1 MRSFVQKKTLIQYIT
16 FDTGMATKKVKQ
28 TIVTPI
34 DEKETFVSVAKS
46 VNDADGITMDEK
58 LRTLYQIQL
67 KDTAIDKIHLQRG
80 ELPLEVQDMEDEVE
94 GLKTR
99 IANAEADIADIE
111 KKQAEL
117 RHAIQEAGLLIEKY
131 SKQQDNVKN
140 NREYESLGKEIEY
153 QSLEQQVCEKRIGEC
168 ERALAEKRAL
178 IDDTK
183 ARLAIFE
190 ANLEEKKK
198 ELEVIIEE
206 TAAAEEK
213 FQAEK
218 AELEKKIDER
228 MLVAYNRV
236 RGAAKNHLAV
246 VTIEREACGGCF
258 NQIPP
263 QRKLDI
269 IQGKKIIVCE
279 YCGRILV
286 NPEYKNDYKTEEA

>member
-1 MRSFVQKKTLIQYIT
+1 
-16 FDTGMATKKVKQ
+16 MATKKKQ
-28 TIVTPI
+28 AIVTPI
-34 DEKETFVSVAKS
+34 DEKETFVSVAQAETS
-46 VNDADGITMDEK
+46 AADGVTMDEK

-99 IANAEADIADIE
+99 IANAQEEIAEIE

-117 RHAIQEAGLLIEKY
+117 RHSIQEAGLLIEKY

-168 ERALAEKRAL
+168 ERALEEKRAT
-178 IDDTK
+178 IDETND
-183 ARLAIFE
+183 RLAIFE
-190 ANLEEKKK
+190 ANLDEKKK
-198 ELEVIIEE
+198 ELDTIIEE

-213 FQAEK
+213 LVAEK
-218 AELEKKIDER
+218 NALSKKLDER

-286 NPEYKNDYKTEEA
+286 NPAYKEEYKTEE

>member
-236 RGAAKNHLAV
+236 RSAAKNHLAV

-286 NPEYKNDYKTEEA
+286 NPEYKNDYKSEEA

>member
-1 MRSFVQKKTLIQYIT
+1 MV
-16 FDTGMATKKVKQ
+16 TKKVKQ
-28 TIVTPI
+28 TKVEIVTPI
-34 DEKETFVSVAKS
+34 DERETFVSVAKS

-94 GLKTR
+94 GLRTR
-99 IANAEADIADIE
+99 ITNAQADMEEIE
-111 KKQAEL
+111 KKKADFK
-117 RHAIQEAGLLIEKY
+117 HAIQEAGLLIEKY

-168 ERALAEKRAL
+168 ERELEQKREL
-178 IDDTK
+178 IEATRQ
-183 ARLAIFE
+183 RLAIFE

-198 ELEVIIEE
+198 ELETIIEE
-206 TAAAEEK
+206 TAAEEEK
-213 FQAEK
+213 LQAEK
-218 AELEKKIDER
+218 AELQKKVDER
-228 MLVAYNRV
+228 MMVAYNRV

-286 NPEYKNDYKTEEA
+286 NPEYKAEYGATDAE

>member
-1 MRSFVQKKTLIQYIT
+1 
-16 FDTGMATKKVKQ
+16 MATKKVKQ

-67 KDTAIDKIHLQRG
+67 KDTAIDKIHLLRG

-99 IANAEADIADIE
+99 IANAQADIADIE
-111 KKQAEL
+111 KRQTEL
-117 RHAIQEAGLLIEKY
+117 RHSIQEAGLLIEKY
-131 SKQQDNVKN
+131 TKQQDNVKN

-168 ERALAEKRAL
+168 ERALAEKQAL

-198 ELEVIIEE
+198 ELDTIIEE
-206 TAAAEEK
+206 TAAQEEK
-213 FQAEK
+213 LQGEK
-218 AELEKKIDER
+218 ESLEKKLDER

-269 IQGKKIIVCE
+269 IQGKKIIFIPLIIKKARPTSCLFK
-279 YCGRILV
+279 C
-286 NPEYKNDYKTEEA
+286 

>member
-1 MRSFVQKKTLIQYIT
+1 
-16 FDTGMATKKVKQ
+16 MATKKKQ
-28 TIVTPI
+28 AIVTPI
-34 DEKETFVSVAKS
+34 DEKETFVSVAQAES
-46 VNDADGITMDEK
+46 SAADGVTMDEK

-99 IANAEADIADIE
+99 IANTEEDIVEIE

-117 RHAIQEAGLLIEKY
+117 RHSIQEAGLLIEKY
-131 SKQQDNVKN
+131 SKQQENVKN

-168 ERALAEKRAL
+168 ERALAEKRAT
-178 IDDTK
+178 IDETR
-183 ARLAIFE
+183 ARLDIFE

-198 ELEVIIEE
+198 ELETIIEE

-213 FQAEK
+213 LLAEK
-218 AELEKKIDER
+218 EVLSKKLDER

-286 NPEYKNDYKTEEA
+286 NPEYKEEYKTEE

>member
-1 MRSFVQKKTLIQYIT
+1 
-16 FDTGMATKKVKQ
+16 MATKKVKQ
-28 TIVTPI
+28 TKVEIVTPI
-34 DEKETFVSVAKS
+34 DERETFVSVAKS

-94 GLKTR
+94 GLRTR
-99 IANAEADIADIE
+99 IANAQADMEEIE
-111 KKQAEL
+111 KKKADL

-168 ERALAEKRAL
+168 ERELEQKRELVEA
-178 IDDTK
+178 TRQ
-183 ARLAIFE
+183 RLVIFE

-198 ELEVIIEE
+198 ELETIIEE
-206 TAAAEEK
+206 TAAEEEK
-213 FQAEK
+213 LQAEK
-218 AELEKKIDER
+218 AELQKKVDER
-228 MLVAYNRV
+228 MMVAYHRV

-286 NPEYKNDYKTEEA
+286 NPEYKAEYGATDAE

>member
-1 MRSFVQKKTLIQYIT
+1 MIPV
-16 FDTGMATKKVKQ
+16 MATKKVKQ

-236 RGAAKNHLAV
+236 RSAAKNHLAV

>member
-1 MRSFVQKKTLIQYIT
+1 
-16 FDTGMATKKVKQ
+16 MATKKVKQ
-28 TIVTPI
+28 TKVEIVTPI
-34 DEKETFVSVAKS
+34 DERETFVSVAKS

-94 GLKTR
+94 GLRTR
-99 IANAEADIADIE
+99 ITNAQADMEEIE
-111 KKQAEL
+111 KKKADFK
-117 RHAIQEAGLLIEKY
+117 HAIQEAGLLIEKY

-168 ERALAEKRAL
+168 ERELEQKREL
-178 IDDTK
+178 IEATRQ
-183 ARLAIFE
+183 RLAIFE

-198 ELEVIIEE
+198 ELETIIEE
-206 TAAAEEK
+206 TAAEEEK
-213 FQAEK
+213 LQAEK
-218 AELEKKIDER
+218 AELQKKVDER
-228 MLVAYNRV
+228 MMVAYNRV

-286 NPEYKNDYKTEEA
+286 NPEYKAEYGATDAE

>member
-1 MRSFVQKKTLIQYIT
+1 
-16 FDTGMATKKVKQ
+16 MATKKVKQ
-28 TIVTPI
+28 TKVEIVTPI
-34 DEKETFVSVAKS
+34 DERETFVSVAKS

-94 GLKTR
+94 GLRTR
-99 IANAEADIADIE
+99 ITNAQADMEEIE
-111 KKQAEL
+111 KKKADFK
-117 RHAIQEAGLLIEKY
+117 HAIQEAGLLIEKY

-168 ERALAEKRAL
+168 ERELEQKREL
-178 IDDTK
+178 IEATRQ
-183 ARLAIFE
+183 RLAIFE

-198 ELEVIIEE
+198 ELETIIEE
-206 TAAAEEK
+206 TAAEEEK
-213 FQAEK
+213 LQAEK
-218 AELEKKIDER
+218 AELQKKVDER
-228 MLVAYNRV
+228 MMVAYNRV

-258 NQIPP
+258 NKIPP

-286 NPEYKNDYKTEEA
+286 NPEYKAEYGATDAE

>member
-1 MRSFVQKKTLIQYIT
+1 
-16 FDTGMATKKVKQ
+16 MATKKVKQ

-34 DEKETFVSVAKS
+34 DERETFVSVAKS

-58 LRTLYQIQL
+58 LRTLYQIQI

-80 ELPLEVQDMEDEVE
+80 ELPLEVQDLEDEVA
-94 GLKTR
+94 GLNTR
-99 IANAEADIADIE
+99 IANAEADIEQIE
-111 KKQAEL
+111 KKKADFKHSIE
-117 RHAIQEAGLLIEKY
+117 EAGMLVEKY
-131 SKQQDNVKN
+131 TSQQNNVKN

-153 QSLEQQVCEKRIGEC
+153 QTLEQQVCEKRIGEC
-168 ERALAEKRAL
+168 ERDLQEKRDL
-178 IDDTK
+178 IEATR

-198 ELEVIIEE
+198 ELETIIEE

-213 FQAEK
+213 LQAEK
-218 AELEKKIDER
+218 EELQKKIDER
-228 MLVAYNRV
+228 MMVAYNRV

-286 NPEYKNDYKTEEA
+286 NPEYKNDYKPEEVE

>member
-1 MRSFVQKKTLIQYIT
+1 
-16 FDTGMATKKVKQ
+16 MATKKVKQ

-236 RGAAKNHLAV
+236 RSAAKNHLAV

>member
-1 MRSFVQKKTLIQYIT
+1 
-16 FDTGMATKKVKQ
+16 MATKKVKQ
-28 TIVTPI
+28 TKVDIVTPI
-34 DEKETFVSVAKS
+34 DERETFVSVAKS

-94 GLKTR
+94 GLRTR
-99 IANAEADIADIE
+99 ITNAQADMEEIE
-111 KKQAEL
+111 KKKADFK
-117 RHAIQEAGLLIEKY
+117 HAIQEAGLLIEKY

-140 NREYESLGKEIEY
+140 DREYESLGKEIEY

-168 ERALAEKRAL
+168 ERELEQKREL
-178 IDDTK
+178 IEATRQ
-183 ARLAIFE
+183 RLAIFE

-198 ELEVIIEE
+198 ELETIIEE
-206 TAAAEEK
+206 TAAEEEK
-213 FQAEK
+213 LQAEK
-218 AELEKKIDER
+218 AELQKKVDER
-228 MLVAYNRV
+228 MMVAYNRV

-269 IQGKKIIVCE
+269 IQGKKIIVCD

-286 NPEYKNDYKTEEA
+286 NPEYKAEYGATDAE

>member
-1 MRSFVQKKTLIQYIT
+1 
-16 FDTGMATKKVKQ
+16 MATKKVKQ

-34 DEKETFVSVAKS
+34 DERETFVSVAKS

-58 LRTLYQIQL
+58 LRTLYQIQI

-80 ELPLEVQDMEDEVE
+80 ELPLEVQDLEDEVA
-94 GLKTR
+94 GLNTR
-99 IANAEADIADIE
+99 IANAEADIELIE
-111 KKQAEL
+111 KKKADFK
-117 RHAIQEAGLLIEKY
+117 HAIEEAGMLIEKY
-131 SKQQDNVKN
+131 TKQQDNVKN

-168 ERALAEKRAL
+168 ERDLQEKRDL
-178 IDDTK
+178 IEATR

-198 ELEVIIEE
+198 ELETIIEE

-213 FQAEK
+213 LQAEK
-218 AELEKKIDER
+218 AELQKKIDER
-228 MLVAYNRV
+228 MMVAYNRV

-286 NPEYKNDYKTEEA
+286 TPEYKNDYQAPEAE

>member
-1 MRSFVQKKTLIQYIT
+1 MIPV
-16 FDTGMATKKVKQ
+16 MATKKVKQ

-111 KKQAEL
+111 KKQADL

-286 NPEYKNDYKTEEA
+286 NPEYKKDYKSEEA

>member
-1 MRSFVQKKTLIQYIT
+1 
-16 FDTGMATKKVKQ
+16 MATKKVKQ
-28 TIVTPI
+28 TKVEIVTPI
-34 DEKETFVSVAKS
+34 DERETFVSVAKS

-94 GLKTR
+94 GLRTR
-99 IANAEADIADIE
+99 ISNAEADMEDIE
-111 KKQAEL
+111 KRKAEF
-117 RHAIQEAGLLIEKY
+117 RHAIQEAGMLIEKY

-168 ERALAEKRAL
+168 ERLLEEKREL
-178 IDDTK
+178 IAATRD
-183 ARLAIFE
+183 RLGIFE

-198 ELEVIIEE
+198 ELETIIEE
-206 TAAAEEK
+206 TAAEEEK
-213 FQAEK
+213 LQAEK
-218 AELEKKIDER
+218 AELQKKVDER
-228 MLVAYNRV
+228 MMVAYNRV

-286 NPEYKNDYKTEEA
+286 NPEYKAEYGQNDAE

>member
-1 MRSFVQKKTLIQYIT
+1 
-16 FDTGMATKKVKQ
+16 MATKKVKQ

-34 DEKETFVSVAKS
+34 DERETFVSVAKS

-58 LRTLYQIQL
+58 LRTLYQIQI

-80 ELPLEVQDMEDEVE
+80 ELPLEVQDLEDEVA
-94 GLKTR
+94 GLNTR
-99 IANAEADIADIE
+99 IANAEADIEQIE
-111 KKQAEL
+111 KKKADFK
-117 RHAIQEAGLLIEKY
+117 HAIEEAGMLIEKY
-131 SKQQDNVKN
+131 TKQQDNVKN

-153 QSLEQQVCEKRIGEC
+153 QTLEQQVCEKRIGEC
-168 ERALAEKRAL
+168 ERDLQEKRDL
-178 IDDTK
+178 IEATR

-198 ELEVIIEE
+198 ELETIIEE

-213 FQAEK
+213 LQAEK
-218 AELEKKIDER
+218 AELQKKIDER
-228 MLVAYNRV
+228 MMVAYNRV

-263 QRKLDI
+263 QRQLDI
-269 IQGKKIIVCE
+269 AQNKKIIICE

-286 NPEYKNDYKTEEA
+286 SPEFDEPAKED

>member
-1 MRSFVQKKTLIQYIT
+1 
-16 FDTGMATKKVKQ
+16 MATKKVKQ
-28 TIVTPI
+28 TKVEIVTPI
-34 DEKETFVSVAKS
+34 DERETFVSVAKS

-94 GLKTR
+94 GLRTR
-99 IANAEADIADIE
+99 ITNAQADMEEIE
-111 KKQAEL
+111 KKKADFK
-117 RHAIQEAGLLIEKY
+117 HAIQEAGLLIEKY

-168 ERALAEKRAL
+168 ERELEQKREL
-178 IDDTK
+178 IEATRQ
-183 ARLAIFE
+183 RLAIFE

-198 ELEVIIEE
+198 ELETIIEE
-206 TAAAEEK
+206 TAAEEEK
-213 FQAEK
+213 LQAEK
-218 AELEKKIDER
+218 AELQKKVDER
-228 MLVAYNRV
+228 MMVAYNRV

-263 QRKLDI
+263 QRKLDV

-286 NPEYKNDYKTEEA
+286 NPEYKAEYGATDAE

>member
-1 MRSFVQKKTLIQYIT
+1 
-16 FDTGMATKKVKQ
+16 MATKKVKQ
-28 TIVTPI
+28 TKVEIVTPI
-34 DEKETFVSVAKS
+34 DERETFVSVAKS
-46 VNDADGITMDEK
+46 VSDADGITMDEK

-94 GLKTR
+94 GLRTR
-99 IANAEADIADIE
+99 ISNAEADMEDIE
-111 KKQAEL
+111 KRKAEL
-117 RHAIQEAGLLIEKY
+117 RHAIQEAGMLIEKY

-168 ERALAEKRAL
+168 ERLLEEKREL
-178 IDDTK
+178 IAATRD
-183 ARLAIFE
+183 RLGIFE

-198 ELEVIIEE
+198 ELETIIEE
-206 TAAAEEK
+206 TAAEEEK
-213 FQAEK
+213 LQAEK
-218 AELEKKIDER
+218 AELQKKVDER
-228 MLVAYNRV
+228 MMVAYNRV

-286 NPEYKNDYKTEEA
+286 NPEYKAEYGQNDAE

>member
-1 MRSFVQKKTLIQYIT
+1 MRSSVLKKTLIQYIT

-28 TIVTPI
+28 TIVNPI

-228 MLVAYNRV
+228 MLVAYNRGYHRA
-236 RGAAKNHLAV
+236 RGLRRLLQPDPSPAQAGHHSGQEDYRL
-246 VTIEREACGGCF
+246 
-258 NQIPP
+258 
-263 QRKLDI
+263 
-269 IQGKKIIVCE
+269 
-279 YCGRILV
+279 RILRTHPCQPRV
-286 NPEYKNDYKTEEA
+286 

>member
-1 MRSFVQKKTLIQYIT
+1 
-16 FDTGMATKKVKQ
+16 MATKKVKQ
-28 TIVTPI
+28 TKVEIVTPI
-34 DEKETFVSVAKS
+34 DERETFVSVAKS

-94 GLKTR
+94 GLRTR
-99 IANAEADIADIE
+99 ITNAQADMEEIE
-111 KKQAEL
+111 KKKADFK
-117 RHAIQEAGLLIEKY
+117 HAIQEAGLLIEKY
-131 SKQQDNVKN
+131 SKQQDTVKN

-168 ERALAEKRAL
+168 ERELEQKREL
-178 IDDTK
+178 IEATRQ
-183 ARLAIFE
+183 RLAIFE

-198 ELEVIIEE
+198 ELETIIEE
-206 TAAAEEK
+206 TAAEEEK
-213 FQAEK
+213 LQAEK
-218 AELEKKIDER
+218 AELQKKVDER
-228 MLVAYNRV
+228 MMVAYNRV

-286 NPEYKNDYKTEEA
+286 NPEYKAEYGATDAE

>member
-1 MRSFVQKKTLIQYIT
+1 M
-16 FDTGMATKKVKQ
+16 
-28 TIVTPI
+28 
-34 DEKETFVSVAKS
+34 
-46 VNDADGITMDEK
+46 
-58 LRTLYQIQL
+58 
-67 KDTAIDKIHLQRG
+67 
-80 ELPLEVQDMEDEVE
+80 
-94 GLKTR
+94 
-99 IANAEADIADIE
+99 
-111 KKQAEL
+111 
-117 RHAIQEAGLLIEKY
+117 LIEKY

-168 ERALAEKRAL
+168 ERLLEEKREL
-178 IDDTK
+178 IAATRD
-183 ARLAIFE
+183 RLGIFE

-198 ELEVIIEE
+198 ELETIIEE
-206 TAAAEEK
+206 TAAEEEK
-213 FQAEK
+213 LQAEK
-218 AELEKKIDER
+218 AELQKKVDER
-228 MLVAYNRV
+228 MMVAYNRV

-286 NPEYKNDYKTEEA
+286 NPEYKAEYGQNDAE

>member
-1 MRSFVQKKTLIQYIT
+1 MIPV
-16 FDTGMATKKVKQ
+16 MATKKVKQ

>member
-1 MRSFVQKKTLIQYIT
+1 
-16 FDTGMATKKVKQ
+16 MATKKVKQ

-34 DEKETFVSVAKS
+34 DERETFVSVAKS

-58 LRTLYQIQL
+58 LRTLYQIQI

-80 ELPLEVQDMEDEVE
+80 ELPLEVQDLEDEVA
-94 GLKTR
+94 GLNTR
-99 IANAEADIADIE
+99 IANAEADIEQIE
-111 KKQAEL
+111 KKKADFK
-117 RHAIQEAGLLIEKY
+117 HAIEEAAMLVEKY
-131 SKQQDNVKN
+131 TNQQNNVKN

-153 QSLEQQVCEKRIGEC
+153 QTLEQQVCEKRIGEC
-168 ERALAEKRAL
+168 ERDLQEKREL
-178 IDDTK
+178 IEATR

-198 ELEVIIEE
+198 ELETIIEE

-213 FQAEK
+213 LQAEK
-218 AELEKKIDER
+218 EELQKKIDER
-228 MLVAYNRV
+228 MMVAYNRV

-286 NPEYKNDYKTEEA
+286 NPEYKNDYKAEEA

>member
-1 MRSFVQKKTLIQYIT
+1 
-16 FDTGMATKKVKQ
+16 MATKKKQ
-28 TIVTPI
+28 AIVTPI
-34 DEKETFVSVAKS
+34 DERETFVSVAQAETGAS
-46 VNDADGITMDEK
+46 DGVTMDEK

-99 IANAEADIADIE
+99 IANAEEDIAEIE

-117 RHAIQEAGLLIEKY
+117 RHSIQEAGLLIEKY
-131 SKQQDNVKN
+131 TKQQDNVKN

-153 QSLEQQVCEKRIGEC
+153 QALEQQVCEKRIGEC
-168 ERALAEKRAL
+168 ERALAEKRAT
-178 IDDTK
+178 IDETK
-183 ARLAIFE
+183 ERLAIFE
-190 ANLEEKKK
+190 ANLDEKKK
-198 ELEVIIEE
+198 ELETIIEE
-206 TAAAEEK
+206 TAAQEEK
-213 FQAEK
+213 LQAEK
-218 AELEKKIDER
+218 EELSKKLDER

-269 IQGKKIIVCE
+269 VQGKKIIVCE

-286 NPEYKNDYKTEEA
+286 NPEYKEEYKSEE

>member
-246 VTIEREACGGCF
+246 VSIEREACGGCF

>member
-1 MRSFVQKKTLIQYIT
+1 
-16 FDTGMATKKVKQ
+16 MATKKVKQ
-28 TIVTPI
+28 TKVEIVTPI
-34 DEKETFVSVAKS
+34 DERETFVSVAKS
-46 VNDADGITMDEK
+46 VSDADGITMDEK

-94 GLKTR
+94 GLRTR
-99 IANAEADIADIE
+99 ISNAEADMEDIE
-111 KKQAEL
+111 KRKAEL
-117 RHAIQEAGLLIEKY
+117 RHAIQEAGMLIEKY

-168 ERALAEKRAL
+168 ERLLEEKREL
-178 IDDTK
+178 IAATRD
-183 ARLAIFE
+183 RLGIFE

-198 ELEVIIEE
+198 ELETIIEE
-206 TAAAEEK
+206 TAAEEEK
-213 FQAEK
+213 LQAEK
-218 AELEKKIDER
+218 AELQKKVDER
-228 MLVAYNRV
+228 MMVAYNRV

-286 NPEYKNDYKTEEA
+286 NPEYKEEYKTEE

>member
-1 MRSFVQKKTLIQYIT
+1 
-16 FDTGMATKKVKQ
+16 MATKKKQ
-28 TIVTPI
+28 AIVTPI
-34 DEKETFVSVAKS
+34 DERETFVSVAQAETGA
-46 VNDADGITMDEK
+46 ADGVTMDEK

-94 GLKTR
+94 GLKAR
-99 IANAEADIADIE
+99 IANTEEDIAEIE
-111 KKQAEL
+111 KKQAEY

-131 SKQQDNVKN
+131 TKQQDNVKN

-153 QSLEQQVCEKRIGEC
+153 QALEQQVCEKRIGEC
-168 ERALAEKRAL
+168 ERALAEKRAT
-178 IDDTK
+178 IDETK
-183 ARLAIFE
+183 ERLAIFE
-190 ANLEEKKK
+190 ANLDEKKK
-198 ELEVIIEE
+198 ELETIIEE
-206 TAAAEEK
+206 TAAQEEK
-213 FQAEK
+213 LLAEK
-218 AELEKKIDER
+218 AERSKKRDER

-269 IQGKKIIVCE
+269 VQGKKIIVCE

-286 NPEYKNDYKTEEA
+286 NPEYKEEYKSEE

>member
-1 MRSFVQKKTLIQYIT
+1 LIPV
-16 FDTGMATKKVKQ
+16 MATKKVKQ

>member
-1 MRSFVQKKTLIQYIT
+1 
-16 FDTGMATKKVKQ
+16 MATKKVKQ
-28 TIVTPI
+28 TKVEIVTPI
-34 DEKETFVSVAKS
+34 DERETFVSVAKS
-46 VNDADGITMDEK
+46 VSDADGITMDEK

-94 GLKTR
+94 GLRTR
-99 IANAEADIADIE
+99 ISNAEADMEDIE
-111 KKQAEL
+111 KRKAEFK
-117 RHAIQEAGLLIEKY
+117 HAIQEAGMLIEKY

-168 ERALAEKRAL
+168 ERLLEEKREL
-178 IDDTK
+178 IAATRD
-183 ARLAIFE
+183 RLGIFE

-198 ELEVIIEE
+198 ELETIIEE
-206 TAAAEEK
+206 TAAEEEK
-213 FQAEK
+213 LQAEK
-218 AELEKKIDER
+218 VELQKKVDER
-228 MLVAYNRV
+228 MMVAYNRV

-286 NPEYKNDYKTEEA
+286 NPEYKAEYGQNDAE

>member
-1 MRSFVQKKTLIQYIT
+1 
-16 FDTGMATKKVKQ
+16 MATKKVKQ
-28 TIVTPI
+28 TKVEIVTPI
-34 DEKETFVSVAKS
+34 DERETFVSVAKS
-46 VNDADGITMDEK
+46 VNDADGVTMDEK

-67 KDTAIDKIHLQRG
+67 KDTAIDRIHLQRG

-94 GLKTR
+94 GLRTR
-99 IANAEADIADIE
+99 IANAEADMEEIE
-111 KKQAEL
+111 KKKADL
-117 RHAIQEAGLLIEKY
+117 KHAILEAGMLIEKY
-131 SKQQDNVKN
+131 GKQQDNVKN

-153 QSLEQQVCEKRIGEC
+153 QTLEQQVCEKRIGEC
-168 ERALAEKRAL
+168 ERAMDEKRAL
-178 IDDTK
+178 IDATRE
-183 ARLAIFE
+183 RLGIFE

-198 ELEVIIEE
+198 ELETIIEE
-206 TAAAEEK
+206 TAAEEEK
-213 FQAEK
+213 LLAEK
-218 AELEKKIDER
+218 AELQKKVDER
-228 MLVAYNRV
+228 MMVAYDRV

-286 NPEYKNDYKTEEA
+286 NPEYKAEYGHAEAE

>member
-1 MRSFVQKKTLIQYIT
+1 
-16 FDTGMATKKVKQ
+16 MATKKVKQ
-28 TIVTPI
+28 TKVEIVTPI
-34 DEKETFVSVAKS
+34 DERETFVSVAKS

-94 GLKTR
+94 GLRTR
-99 IANAEADIADIE
+99 IANAQADMEEIE
-111 KKQAEL
+111 KKKADL

-168 ERALAEKRAL
+168 ERELEQKREL
-178 IDDTK
+178 IDATRQ
-183 ARLAIFE
+183 RLAIFE

-198 ELEVIIEE
+198 ELETIIEE
-206 TAAAEEK
+206 TAAEEEK
-213 FQAEK
+213 LQAEK
-218 AELEKKIDER
+218 AELQKKVDER
-228 MLVAYNRV
+228 MMVAYNRV

-286 NPEYKNDYKTEEA
+286 NPEYKAEYGATDAE

>member
-1 MRSFVQKKTLIQYIT
+1 
-16 FDTGMATKKVKQ
+16 MATKKKQ
-28 TIVTPI
+28 AIVTPI
-34 DEKETFVSVAKS
+34 DERETFVSVAQAETS
-46 VNDADGITMDEK
+46 AADGISMDEK

-80 ELPLEVQDMEDEVE
+80 ELPLEVQDMEDEVA
-94 GLKTR
+94 GLNTR
-99 IANAEADIADIE
+99 ISNAEADIAELTD
-111 KKQAEL
+111 KQAEY
-117 RHAIQEAGLLIEKY
+117 RHAIQEAAMLIEKY

-168 ERALAEKRAL
+168 ERVLEEKRAL
-178 IDDTK
+178 IAETRD
-183 ARLAIFE
+183 RLAIFE
-190 ANLEEKKK
+190 ANLDEKKK
-198 ELEVIIEE
+198 ELETIIEE
-206 TAAAEEK
+206 TAAAEDK
-213 FQAEK
+213 LQAEK
-218 AELEKKIDER
+218 AELEKKLDER
-228 MLVAYNRV
+228 MLVAYKRV

-269 IQGKKIIVCE
+269 MQGKKIIVCE

-286 NPEYKNDYKTEEA
+286 NPEYKEEYKSEE